1 MPQNLHMPTPPEL
14 MAQTQARDTVLLC
27 LENEL
32 YATYLKTC
40 LQDQDFDFELIAKNH
55 IVTKVSENPK
65 TTLVLQSDTNEQE
78 LINVAFRLK
87 RLFQTDLRILFL
99 SLDYALASDVVGIC
113 DGFLQFPVAGEDLIA
128 AIEKANTRRNKILL
142 IDDSA
147 LVHKTIVG
155 PLQQAGFD
163 VAQAFDGEEGY
174 QMARTQQPN
183 LIICD
188 IEMPKMNGYETCAA
202 LKNDPL
208 TAEATLIMS
217 STLSSAADQRKGFE
231 VGVDA
236 FIGKPVHV
244 EGLIEKVTA
253 MLERFRGARESIVIL
268 QSPETS
274 GQDIAAVLK
283 LQGFRTKRVPT
294 IAAFLRA
301 VQRSTCDLVICEFE
315 PSDGT
320 IVDLFNGLNTSD
332 LPSTPEVIILLPDT
346 NEANIRMALNAGAK
360 AAVTTGFGAHDLV
373 AKVEK
378 TLADRRTK
386 DEQAQLQ
393 RYVSKASL
401 QVALEKAVWGAGQTA
416 PRADRKT
423 VTVTFIDIMNFTPRC
438 EAYAPDDVV
447 EQVNKLFSL
456 VTRAIIKHGGDIDK
470 FIGDACM
477 AFWIHD
483 QNNNAQK
490 ALLDTMLEIKASL
503 RTLNES
509 DPRLQTD
516 PFALRIGAH
525 SGPAILCDLGAAEAR
540 IDLTVIGDT
549 VNTAARLEA
558 AAKLYGLQNLL
569 GESIISAHQDHYCT
583 RMIDRVTV
591 KGKSQSLAC
600 FELMDRWEA
609 VSDTQKRLAETF
621 NEGFAKYTKADFKA
635 ALGCFEA
642 AQEHEAKG
650 LDASLTPSS
659 LFLKRCQKL
668 MAEPPKTWT
677 GIWDWNAQ

>member
-1 MPQNLHMPTPPEL
+1 MIKP
-14 MAQTQARDTVLLC
+14 A
-27 LENEL
+27 
-32 YATYLKTC
+32 
-40 LQDQDFDFELIAKNH
+40 
-55 IVTKVSENPK
+55 
-65 TTLVLQSDTNEQE
+65 
-78 LINVAFRLK
+78 
-87 RLFQTDLRILFL
+87 
-99 SLDYALASDVVGIC
+99 
-113 DGFLQFPVAGEDLIA
+113 
-128 AIEKANTRRNKILL
+128 
-142 IDDSA
+142 
-147 LVHKTIVG
+147 
-155 PLQQAGFD
+155 
-163 VAQAFDGEEGY
+163 
-174 QMARTQQPN
+174 
-183 LIICD
+183 
-188 IEMPKMNGYETCAA
+188 ETA
-202 LKNDPL
+202 
-208 TAEATLIMS
+208 
-217 STLSSAADQRKGFE
+217 
-231 VGVDA
+231 
-236 FIGKPVHV
+236 
-244 EGLIEKVTA
+244 
-253 MLERFRGARESIVIL
+253 
-268 QSPETS
+268 
-274 GQDIAAVLK
+274 
-283 LQGFRTKRVPT
+283 
-294 IAAFLRA
+294 
-301 VQRSTCDLVICEFE
+301 
-315 PSDGT
+315 

>member
-1 MPQNLHMPTPPEL
+1 MSKALKPVSATKTAETQLEDLMQALPENRL
-14 MAQTQARDTVLLC
+14 EDLSLQTQAIDMADKAAPVTEAKVEAEVEQSQQRDAQPDTRRR
-27 LENEL
+27 
-32 YATYLKTC
+32 
-40 LQDQDFDFELIAKNH
+40 AK
-55 IVTKVSENPK
+55 
-65 TTLVLQSDTNEQE
+65 
-78 LINVAFRLK
+78 
-87 RLFQTDLRILFL
+87 
-99 SLDYALASDVVGIC
+99 
-113 DGFLQFPVAGEDLIA
+113 AGEEPQATATEAPHVALSPLAETDEAFSEYSKLFIFERHNTQFGVPVKYVVEVVRDFA
-128 AIEKANTRRNKILL
+128 PIE
-142 IDDSA
+142 
-147 LVHKTIVG
+147 
-155 PLQQAGFD
+155 
-163 VAQAFDGEEGY
+163 
-174 QMARTQQPN
+174 
-183 LIICD
+183 
-188 IEMPKMNGYETCAA
+188 
-202 LKNDPL
+202 PL
-208 TAEATLIMS
+208 TIMS
-217 STLSSAADQRKGFE
+217 STLSSATDQRKGFD

-244 EGLIEKVTA
+244 EGVIEKVSA

-268 QSPETS
+268 QGPETS
-274 GQDIAAVLK
+274 DQDIAAVLN

-332 LPSTPEVIILLPDT
+332 LPSTPEVIVLLPDT

-360 AAVTTGFGAHDLV
+360 AAVTTGFGVHDLV

-401 QVALEKAVWGAGQTA
+401 KVALEKAVWGAGQTA

-477 AFWIHD
+477 AFWIHE

-490 ALLDTMLEIKASL
+490 ALLDTMLKIKACL
-503 RTLNES
+503 KALNES
-509 DPRLQTD
+509 DPRLKTD

-569 GESIISAHQDHYCT
+569 GESIISAHQDRYCT

-600 FELMDRWEA
+600 FELMDRWDA
-609 VSDTQKRLAETF
+609 ASDTQKRLAETF
-621 NEGFAKYTKADFKA
+621 NEGFSKYTKADFKA
-635 ALGCFEA
+635 AHSCFEA
-642 AQEHEAKG
+642 AQEHEPKG
-650 LDASLTPSS
+650 LNASLTPSS
-659 LFLKRCQKL
+659 LFLKRCQNL
-668 MAEPPKTWT
+668 MAKPPKTWT
-677 GIWDWNAQ
+677 GIWDWNA